1 MKTINLYI
9 ILFLH
14 LSFNISTY
22 SQSVSIELS
31 AKWVKG
37 YDIFQKDSTIY
48 YPELIITYRNNSD
61 TNYYF
66 QKISDSRCGLP
77 MLPWG
82 TLLQYPIEE
91 YLNPNYLKRA
101 KMHENFANDNY
112 KVIIGGDA
120 SFSKGWIIVND
131 TVDIEVEQEQEI
143 DMVNDDLADIYE
155 YIYREIFSK
164 QPDTL
169 NEVKTHYIES
179 DLIPEVIIDK
189 FKDKF
194 VFLMPGETCID
205 TYNLIGFKLL
215 KGGFTFCIC
224 PYLPTYVYTTPI
236 WDKNQSKYIETK
248 TMLPKLVG
256 EYKLYS
262 GNFNSNK
269 IAITF

>member
-1 MKTINLYI
+1 MKTINSNI
-9 ILFLH
+9 ILFLL

-66 QKISDSRCGLP
+66 QKVSDSRCGLP
-77 MLPWG
+77 MLSCG

-101 KMHENFANDNY
+101 KIHGNY
-112 KVIIGGDA
+112 AKDKNTVIIGES
-120 SFSKGWIIVND
+120 SFSKGWIVVND
-131 TVDIEVEQEQEI
+131 TSNIDVEHEI
-143 DMVNDDLADIYE
+143 DMINDDLAEIYE
-155 YIYREIFSK
+155 YIYRENFSNQSDYSEWAK
-164 QPDTL
+164 TYFSASDLTPDKIL
-169 NEVKTHYIES
+169 NEYSK
-179 DLIPEVIIDK
+179 
-189 FKDKF
+189 KF
-194 VFLMPGETCID
+194 VFLRAGEIYTD
-205 TYNLIGFKLL
+205 SYNLIGFQIL
-215 KGGFTFCIC
+215 KGSFAFYINQN
-224 PYLPTYVYTTPI
+224 LSTYAYTTPI
-236 WDKNQSKYIETK
+236 WDENQSKYIEIK
-248 TMLPKLVG
+248 TVLPQVVG

-269 IAITF
+269 ISITF

>member
-1 MKTINLYI
+1 MKTIYLYSS
-9 ILFLH
+9 LFL
-14 LSFNISTY
+14 LLCFKLNAF

-31 AKWVKG
+31 AKWIKG
-37 YDIFQKDSTIY
+37 YDVFQKDSTLY
-48 YPELIITYRNNSD
+48 YPQLIITYRNNSD

-77 MLPWG
+77 MLPLG
-82 TLLQYPIEE
+82 TSLQYPIEE

-101 KMHENFANDNY
+101 KISGNYVNDSY

-131 TVDIEVEQEQEI
+131 TSNIEVEQEI
-143 DMVNDDLADIYE
+143 DMVNDDLANIYE
-155 YIYREIFSK
+155 YLYRNNCVK
-164 QPDTL
+164 QPDSL
-169 NEVKTHYIES
+169 SEVKTHYTAS
-179 DLIPEVIIDK
+179 DIIPEVIIDK

-215 KGGFTFCIC
+215 KGCFTFYIC

-269 IAITF
+269 ISITF

>member
-1 MKTINLYI
+1 MKTINSNI
-9 ILFLH
+9 ILFLL

-66 QKISDSRCGLP
+66 QKVSDSRCGLP
-77 MLPWG
+77 MLSCG

-101 KMHENFANDNY
+101 KIHGNYTNENY
-112 KVIIGGDA
+112 TVIIGEN
-120 SFSKGWIIVND
+120 SFSKGWIVVND
-131 TVDIEVEQEQEI
+131 TSNIDIEQEI
-143 DMVNDDLADIYE
+143 NMINNELADIYE
-155 YIYREIFSK
+155 YIYRENFNK
-164 QPDTL
+164 QPDSL
-169 NEVKTHYIES
+169 SKYKTHYIES
-179 DLIPEVIIDK
+179 DIVPDVILEK

-194 VFLMPGETCID
+194 VFLKPGEIYTD
-205 TYNLIGFKLL
+205 TYNLVGFKLL
-215 KGGFTFCIC
+215 KGCYTFYVN
-224 PYLPTYVYTTPI
+224 PFLPEYVYTTPI
-236 WDKNQSKYIETK
+236 WDENQSKYIEIK
-248 TMLPKLVG
+248 TVLPQVVG

-262 GNFNSNK
+262 GKFNSNK
-269 IAITF
+269 ISITF